1 MMTIRR
7 AATLG
12 TNPSSDVNMRCH
24 FAFQGYQDAAH
35 IHEGRLRVA
44 NTAVLRPG
52 ECFRLEREHDVDI
65 VTWVQQGELITHTE
79 DFLPETVPA
88 GALHVLRTGT
98 GCTDMAWHAGADG
111 ASFVQLWFLADEEGM
126 TPCQEIR
133 EDDRTSSEGGFQI
146 LASGFPEDDPEE
158 NDLPDDAAPVTL
170 SSRARFLLATIPTG
184 EGAAYDTV
192 EGRDLY
198 LILVS
203 GNVKIGNE
211 ELTPGDGASFEGEQ
225 QIVVIAEE
233 TAVVLLADVAA

>member
-24 FAFQGYQDAAH
+24 FAFQGYQETAH

-44 NTAVLRPG
+44 NTTVLRPG
-52 ECFRLEREHDVDI
+52 ECFRLERERDVDI
-65 VTWVQQGELITHTE
+65 VTWVQHGELITHTE

-88 GALHVLRTGT
+88 GGLHVLRTGT
-98 GCTDMAWHAGADG
+98 GCAGMAWHAGADG
-111 ASFVQLWFLADEEGM
+111 ASFVQLWFLADQEGM
-126 TPCQEIR
+126 RPCQEIR
-133 EDDRTSSEGGFQI
+133 EAERTSSEGGFQI

-158 NDLPDDAAPVTL
+158 SDIPDDAAPVTL
-170 SSRARFLLATIPTG
+170 SSQARFLLATIPAG
-184 EGAAYDTV
+184 EGAAYSTA

-203 GNVKIGNE
+203 GNVKIGNA
-211 ELTPGDGASFEGEQ
+211 ELAPGDGASFESQ
-225 QIVVIAEE
+225 QEIVVIAEK
-233 TAVVLLADVAA
+233 TAVVLLSDIAA